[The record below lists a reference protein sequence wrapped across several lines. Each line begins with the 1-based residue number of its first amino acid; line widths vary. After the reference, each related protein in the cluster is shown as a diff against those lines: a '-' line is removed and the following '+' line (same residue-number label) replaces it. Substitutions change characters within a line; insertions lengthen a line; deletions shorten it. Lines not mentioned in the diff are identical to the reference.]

1 MHPKYHYNETIHV
14 GGACNACSPD
24 DWFLILSTSDK
35 TGSESSIT
43 RSPEFIGGSPGCEA
57 VHIVARVQHGGCY
70 LSPQLYIH
78 RGSWYVVHVALQVC
92 FNSFYFSVLEK
103 KSTIQEEFMK
113 LCKTLRS

>member
-1 MHPKYHYNETIHV
+1 MNPKYPYNETIHV
-14 GGACNACSPD
+14 VGGCNACSPD
-24 DWFLILSTSDK
+24 DMFLKFSTSDK

-43 RSPEFIGGSPGCEA
+43 RSPELVGGSAGCEA
-57 VHIVARVQHGGCY
+57 VHILAGVQHGGCH

-78 RGSWYVVHVALQVC
+78 RGSWYVVHLALQVS
-92 FNSFYFSVLEK
+92 FNSFSFSVLEK